1 MATIKARGEMLDLND
16 QVNLTVQFKDAQGNP
31 IDTDTFPLI
40 TVVDPTG
47 LVSFGPTSAGVAKVD
62 TGKYSFIYT
71 VGYNGPLGVYQD
83 IWVGF
88 VNGFRVETNFSFIVS
103 ATDVPAI
110 NSDGYVHLADDPG
123 FDYSQAAIKNINKLI
138 KLLRRRLNSSGKVKS
153 KDAYGNVVYVTC
165 DIFSVD
171 QLVTFLAGALWDFNQ
186 IPYFTHFEFDNDMF
200 IKQFG
205 EILVEGATLYALASR
220 ALIEKGN
227 EYNVTDNGISFQLPG
242 VSDMLN
248 TQYNTLLSNYWDRLK
263 YIKNSLRPGPYGLG
277 VWSMSSGYNP
287 AVRRLRHLKERKI
300 Y

>member
-1 MATIKARGEMLDLND
+1 MIKARGEMLSTND
-16 QVNLTVQFKDAQGNP
+16 QVNLTVQFKDQQGNP
-31 IDTDTFPLI
+31 IDTDAFPMI

-62 TGKYSFIYT
+62 TGKYSFLYT

-83 IWVGF
+83 IWVGY

-103 ATDVPAI
+103 NTDVPAI
-110 NSDGYVHLADDPG
+110 NSDGYLHLGDDPG
-123 FDYSQAAIKNINKLI
+123 FDYSQIAIANINKLV
-138 KLLRRRLNSSGKVKS
+138 KLLKRRLNSAGKVKS
-153 KDAYGNVVYVTC
+153 TDAFGNTVYLSC

-186 IPYFTHFEFDNDMF
+186 VPYFTSFDFDDDMF

-227 EYNVTDNGISFQLPG
+227 EINVTDNGISFQMPG

-248 TQYNTLLSNYWDRLK
+248 SQYGTLLTNYYDKLK
-263 YIKNSLRPGPYGLG
+263 YIKNSLRPQPKSLG
-277 VWSMSSGYNP
+277 VFSMMSGSSP
-287 AVRRLRHLKERKI
+287 QVRRLRHLRERRI
-300 Y
+300 L